1 MTFPSAQVSPR
12 ILLMYNL
19 VNSSFSTSPLDQCS
33 GLPLNTLSVQAE
45 CFNPTGT
52 TIPCSPLLPP
62 RTIAILTCKV
72 GYKRPD
78 RVVPDAYTCMD
89 DGNWNAHV
97 FKCIPICGEVAE
109 GRRLIVG
116 GQESNITQVPWHAGI
131 YENQEGRMQQICG
144 GSIINPT
151 AIVTAAHCFWD
162 QQSKQVKDAQLYGV
176 AVGKTLRDFDAEE
189 PTAQKYRV
197 ATIRVYD
204 QYMDYEGLYVSD
216 IAVVL
221 LDKPIIFQLY
231 IKPIC
236 VEYNLKGNQRYVVS
250 GIQGRVAGWGLT
262 ASAGDPS
269 PILKTLDLPTVD
281 FNTCLNESPASFK
294 PFITTDKFCGGFT
307 DGQSVCKG
315 DSGGGLAFPKPAEG
329 GTSTVYFLRGIVSVG
344 PILQGSC
351 DNTRYSAFTDIQLH
365 NLFLYEFLFV

>member
-1 MTFPSAQVSPR
+1 M
-12 ILLMYNL
+12 
-19 VNSSFSTSPLDQCS
+19 CS

-45 CFNPTGT
+45 CFEPTGVK
-52 TIPCSPLLPP
+52 IPCSPLLPP
-62 RTIAILTCKV
+62 KTIAILTCKV
-72 GYKRPD
+72 GYKRPE
-78 RVVPDAYTCMD
+78 RVVPDAYNCMD

-97 FKCIPICGEVAE
+97 YKCIPICGEVTE

-116 GQESNITQVPWHAGI
+116 GQDSNITQVPWHAGI
-131 YENQEGRMQQICG
+131 YENSGSNGRMQQICG

-162 QQSKQVKDAQLYGV
+162 QQTRQMKAAELYGV

-189 PTAQKYRV
+189 PTAQKYKV
-197 ATIRVYD
+197 SSIKIYD

-221 LDKPIIFQLY
+221 LDKPIIFQSY

-236 VEYNLKGNQRYVVS
+236 VDYSLKGNQRYVVS

-262 ASAGDPS
+262 ASQGEPS
-269 PILKTLDLPTVD
+269 TVLKTLDLPTVD
-281 FNTCLNESPASFK
+281 FNTCLNESPPSFK

-307 DGQSVCKG
+307 SGESVCKG
-315 DSGGGLAFPKPAEG
+315 DSGGGLAFPRASEDKL
-329 GTSTVYFLRGIVSVG
+329 TTVYFLRGIVSVG

-351 DNTRYSAFTDIQLH
+351 DNTKYSAFTDIQLH
-365 NLFLYEFLFV
+365 NMFLYDYLFV